1 MSDQIN
7 PQVII
12 DEFSRRIQ
20 SLTLEN
26 VVLAAQVSQ
35 LKTELAALIAQYQSQ
50 QDTE

>member
-1 MSDQIN
+1 MTEQIN

-35 LKTELAALIAQYQSQ
+35 LKGEIAALIAQYQSQ